1 MSLGGRDEIIL
12 NVNIYIICIFI
23 SKVERMYE

>member
-12 NVNIYIICIFI
+12 NVKIYIICIFI
-23 SKVERMYE
+23 SKVERMFE